1 MHACYDCPFI
11 FTLFR
16 NAFVQFVKEN
26 YHREIETGNN
36 LKEQMKELKCIW
48 KSMSPNKQEVYNL

>member
-1 MHACYDCPFI
+1 MLWLSS
-11 FTLFR
+11 LFR

-26 YHREIETGNN
+26 YHREIETGDN